1 MEGVCSFLGRED
13 VFVAVV
19 EPEAVEQYVPSLF
32 FIDVYDVERH
42 IPL

>member
-1 MEGVCSFLGRED
+1 MEGVCSFFGRED

-32 FIDVYDVERH
+32 FIAVYDVERH